1 MNIAKEHMLDTT
13 EHRIIIARLPTA
25 VTISGCSHHLN
36 LFRWLQRLLHGIYY
50 FSFLPQSVR
59 HQRWT
64 LEIETLFQHLQDD
77 PCDGFNQTTGRLVN
91 WILRQVLSKFPLPGK
106 WRSNISMER
115 FDETLLT
122 CGWKADCFPKAFWF
136 VTHPLVESFTKN
148 ENCSIRTS
156 MAFNCCIMSVV
167 FCCLLFPGILL
178 CHDFEHSV
186 FTWSSIIPS
195 ASLDTP
201 FFPSPKHPEPNS
213 C

>member
-1 MNIAKEHMLDTT
+1 MLDAT

-122 CGWKADCFPKAFWF
+122 CGWKAECFPKVFWF
-136 VTHPLVESFTKN
+136 VHHPLVESFTKN
-148 ENCSIRTS
+148 ENFSIHTS

-167 FCCLLFPGILL
+167 CCCLLFPGIFL